1 MKVNRLNTSVNQ
13 SNLSFFAGYIFASR
27 LKSLNKT
34 IYHHHF
40 NNAFHGAHVFLY
52 GPLRFE
58 IAHHMIEHTAQIIRN
73 YL

>member
-1 MKVNRLNTSVNQ
+1 M
-13 SNLSFFAGYIFASR
+13 
-27 LKSLNKT
+27 KSLNKT

-40 NNAFHGAHVFLY
+40 PNAFHGAHVFLY

-58 IAHHMIEHTAQIIRN
+58 IAHHMIEHTAQIIQN